1 MSRLQ
6 ITQSLFIGYS
16 LSCFLL
22 YAIKM
27 SICLLYQR
35 IFSTPRLRW
44 ACWCLMGISTAWF
57 IATEVTNILTCI
69 PVQTF
74 WVRPPPGQPAK
85 GKCLNFN
92 VFFLVSGIAETIID
106 TSILILPIRAI
117 YGLKMATRTKFLVA
131 SIFLLGGL

>member
-1 MSRLQ
+1 
-6 ITQSLFIGYS
+6 
-16 LSCFLL
+16 
-22 YAIKM
+22 
-27 SICLLYQR
+27 
-35 IFSTPRLRW
+35 
-44 ACWCLMGISTAWF
+44 MGISTAWF

-74 WVRPPPGQPAK
+74 WVRPPPGQPAN

-92 VFFLVSGIAETIID
+92 VFFLASGIAETIID